1 MQQQALVPATCLRR
15 VEIFVKKVAAESTG
29 SWLKSR
35 SHTLPTL
42 EAFANAVAMRLEC
55 LRKPA
60 LEKELEAVA
69 GGAGT
74 SVTLL
79 SLLASMSWVF
89 AGAEFLMAVVLNAVP
104 EFDLLYSKRRS
115 AAEVAAHIL
124 TSLYD
129 QLNDICLL
137 EDGEEEAY
145 RTILLLF
152 VGTLRP
158 LTKSLDAWLQ
168 EGTLSDPSGELF
180 FYADYGVPIED
191 SAFWQRGYQ
200 LRRKTKSDAE
210 KHSNPGHTFSN
221 EHSTG
226 TSENILLSQKSSSRS
241 TLEPGSPS
249 QVLSSP
255 KVPRTE
261 LTWGSSAHE
270 IEDLICPIFLQCLA
284 KTVVSAGKSLQ
295 LLQHVCRGKG
305 EGERLPA
312 SYSSTASPSL
322 PHTPFSLV
330 SQENSSAG
338 GEASTGLPSSHPLHE
353 NIFPNFT
360 EDLFPDPGELSTQ
373 QSQVPLYEE
382 LCTSLRRLVARDCTR
397 PIISS
402 LEPDDETIDLVGTK
416 PASKSGNYMETFY
429 EIQEA
434 RRRHK
439 ELRYIWSREQLIEDD
454 QNRDEASL
462 HETNLTPH
470 PDGQSIRFQLSS
482 YSTLCTTAS
491 GNDQER
497 HPNLVCDQGSEV
509 AKLQYQSGSI
519 RLQSPTGFQNDFQPT
534 SFNVSKPQS
543 STAGLFSALNAD
555 SVVEVSEEDS
565 WRMKLSANTNSQLP
579 PLNDSEL
586 WESIFAIDEFDEN
599 QDVEASASSPD
610 SVLDDQSGFRK
621 GRGNKNASQKP
632 RDRLVVATD
641 YSRGEGC
648 GKLVSTLFGE
658 DLKVMER
665 LMHSSTE
672 LPSFKEKKEISEFI
686 APHQHNQMAAQ
697 MLDWLQQVDFKTT
710 PSPAVLVQE
719 CLILSIERRVHSI
732 GQQLLERLMGE
743 WRLVEELALLRAIYL
758 VGSGDLL
765 QQFAS
770 VLFNK
775 LDRGESWDDYYELNT
790 MLQESVR
797 SSAHGMTSPALESLV
812 VSVESG
818 QLTLGN
824 SPSPIRGYN
833 TMPLQV
839 TGRSPTASID
849 TLDSLRFS
857 YKVAW
862 PLELIIDSNAIK
874 KYNQVMTFLMKVKRA
889 KHALDKACRWT
900 WKNGGGD
907 AAHHKQRLLLQ
918 QKLMHFVN
926 TLHQYVMDQV
936 LYSSWL
942 ELSEGMASAG
952 SLDEVIA
959 YHDAYL
965 VSIQRQC
972 LVAPDKLWALIAGR
986 VKAILGL
993 ALEYY
998 SIQRTLCDG
1007 VAAPNTTA
1015 RCQSDLERVE
1025 RQFYEC
1031 MVFLL
1036 RVLSFNLNVGHFP
1049 HFSDLVT
1056 RINYNH
1062 YYMTPDRQILT
1073 PIPDT
1078 QAHLSRRP
1086 TRRV

>member
-1 MQQQALVPATCLRR
+1 M
-15 VEIFVKKVAAESTG
+15 
-29 SWLKSR
+29 
-35 SHTLPTL
+35 
-42 EAFANAVAMRLEC
+42 
-55 LRKPA
+55 
-60 LEKELEAVA
+60 
-69 GGAGT
+69 
-74 SVTLL
+74 
-79 SLLASMSWVF
+79 
-89 AGAEFLMAVVLNAVP
+89 
-104 EFDLLYSKRRS
+104 
-115 AAEVAAHIL
+115 
-124 TSLYD
+124 
-129 QLNDICLL
+129 
-137 EDGEEEAY
+137 
-145 RTILLLF
+145 
-152 VGTLRP
+152 
-158 LTKSLDAWLQ
+158 
-168 EGTLSDPSGELF
+168 
-180 FYADYGVPIED
+180 
-191 SAFWQRGYQ
+191 
-200 LRRKTKSDAE
+200 
-210 KHSNPGHTFSN
+210 
-221 EHSTG
+221 
-226 TSENILLSQKSSSRS
+226 
-241 TLEPGSPS
+241 
-249 QVLSSP
+249 
-255 KVPRTE
+255 
-261 LTWGSSAHE
+261 
-270 IEDLICPIFLQCLA
+270 
-284 KTVVSAGKSLQ
+284 
-295 LLQHVCRGKG
+295 
-305 EGERLPA
+305 
-312 SYSSTASPSL
+312 
-322 PHTPFSLV
+322 
-330 SQENSSAG
+330 
-338 GEASTGLPSSHPLHE
+338 
-353 NIFPNFT
+353 
-360 EDLFPDPGELSTQ
+360 
-373 QSQVPLYEE
+373 
-382 LCTSLRRLVARDCTR
+382 
-397 PIISS
+397 
-402 LEPDDETIDLVGTK
+402 
-416 PASKSGNYMETFY
+416 
-429 EIQEA
+429 
-434 RRRHK
+434 
-439 ELRYIWSREQLIEDD
+439 
-454 QNRDEASL
+454 
-462 HETNLTPH
+462 
-470 PDGQSIRFQLSS
+470 
-482 YSTLCTTAS
+482 
-491 GNDQER
+491 
-497 HPNLVCDQGSEV
+497 
-509 AKLQYQSGSI
+509 
-519 RLQSPTGFQNDFQPT
+519 
-534 SFNVSKPQS
+534 
-543 STAGLFSALNAD
+543 
-555 SVVEVSEEDS
+555 VEVSEEDS